1 MKKNILLIFLPLLLF
16 GCKNDCEG
24 IACFT
29 PPPNF
34 IFELVDKTTGDNLFT
49 KGELD
54 SDTITVL
61 NKNFESV
68 NFEFISENNLN
79 VIELS
84 EIGWN
89 LNLEQY
95 TIKVGEIEFV
105 VTLEMEEKHEN
116 CCTFFNI
123 LQFEVSKYT
132 YQQSNSSEIIKILIE

>member
-1 MKKNILLIFLPLLLF
+1 MKKYILLFFLPLLLF

-34 IFELVDKTTGDNLFT
+34 IFELVDKATGDNLFT
-49 KGELD
+49 NGELD

-61 NKNFESV
+61 NTNLEPV
-68 NFEFISENNLN
+68 NFKFISENDLN
-79 VIELS
+79 VLELS

-89 LNLEQY
+89 LNLEKY
-95 TIKVGEIEFV
+95 TIKVGEIDFTI
-105 VTLEMEEKHEN
+105 TLEMEEKYEN

-123 LQFEVSKYT
+123 LEFDVSNYT
-132 YQQSNSSEIIKILIE
+132 YEQSNTSEIIKILIE